1 MAEPARTRSLGSA
14 WAPADEEPDEERC
27 TLLRYVEGP
36 DGEIE
41 WQETP
46 LTPEDFLDPKF
57 GDTMNQGKPHV
68 MAATFLFDLLTRRF
82 HGRPD
87 VLVLHDVKHLMMPR
101 RGPAPD
107 VSVIMGLET
116 IDHQMRSYNVKR
128 IGVPPSLIIEV
139 VSPRDRRIREV
150 DEKTKPGLYERIGV
164 REYLLLDLPRR
175 ANGWRVRWAGYRMD
189 EAGRYQPIEPD
200 AQARLFSETTGL
212 FFGSN
217 AAGDWAE
224 LTDAE
229 TGERLLSSLEEQEG
243 RIRAEEELQQETERR
258 RREAEGRRREE
269 KARKAAE
276 AEVARLR
283 EELRRLRD
291 SSR

>member
-1 MAEPARTRSLGSA
+1 MPI
-14 WAPADEEPDEERC
+14 DEEPDEERC
-27 TLLRYVEGP
+27 TLLRYVKGP

-41 WQETP
+41 WRETP

-57 GDTMNQGKPHV
+57 GDFMNQGKPHV

-128 IGVPPSLIIEV
+128 IGIPPSLIIEV

-164 REYLLLDLPRR
+164 REYLILDLPRR
-175 ANGWRVRWAGYRMD
+175 GNGWQVRWTGYRMD
-189 EAGRYQPIEPD
+189 AGRYQPIEPD
-200 AQARLFSETTGL
+200 SQGRLASETTGL
-212 FFGSN
+212 LFGAN
-217 AAGDWAE
+217 AVGDWAE
-224 LTDAE
+224 LIDAG
-229 TGERLLSSLEEQEG
+229 TGQRLLSSLEEQEG
-243 RIRAEEELQQETERR
+243 RLRAEEKLLREVEGR
-258 RREAEGRRREE
+258 RREAEARRREE

-283 EELRRLRD
+283 KELRRLRGHP
-291 SSR
+291 SR

>member
-1 MAEPARTRSLGSA
+1 MAEPARTRRLDR
-14 WAPADEEPDEERC
+14 APAHEEPDEEPC

-41 WQETP
+41 WRETP

-87 VLVLHDVKHLMMPR
+87 VLVLHDVKHLMMSR

-128 IGVPPSLIIEV
+128 IGIPPSLIIEV

-150 DEKTKPGLYERIGV
+150 DEKIKPGLYERIGV
-164 REYLLLDLPRR
+164 REYLILDLPRR
-175 ANGWRVRWAGYRMD
+175 GNGWQVRWTGYRMD

-212 FFGSN
+212 LFGAN
-217 AAGDWAE
+217 VAGDWAE
-224 LTDAE
+224 LTDAG
-229 TGERLLSSLEEQEG
+229 TGQRLLSSLEEQEG
-243 RIRAEEELQQETERR
+243 RLRAEEELRRETERR
-258 RREAEGRRREE
+258 RREAEGRRSEE

-283 EELRRLRD
+283 EELRRLRGEG
-291 SSR
+291 

>member
-1 MAEPARTRSLGSA
+1 MAEPARTRSLGDA

-27 TLLRYVEGP
+27 TLLRYVKGP

-41 WQETP
+41 WRETP

-164 REYLLLDLPRR
+164 REYLLHDLPRR
-175 ANGWRVRWAGYRMD
+175 ANGWRVRWTGYRMD
-189 EAGRYQPIEPD
+189 ESGRYQPIEPD
-200 AQARLFSETTGL
+200 AQGRLVSETTGL
-212 FFGSN
+212 FFGTN

-224 LTDAE
+224 LIDAA

-243 RIRAEEELQQETERR
+243 RLRAEEMLQQETERR
-258 RREAEGRRREE
+258 RREA
-269 KARKAAE
+269 KARRAAE

-283 EELRRLRD
+283 EELKRLRG